1 MKKKLAFI
9 LAICI
14 FCCIFAYATEIKQAA
29 NEALWWVRFYSL
41 SPEEQDCINFRPS
54 RDVDAEDE
62 KYPTETEKADNHE
75 FD

>member
-1 MKKKLAFI
+1 MKKKLAFV

-14 FCCIFAYATEIKQAA
+14 LGCIFAYAAEIKHAV
-29 NEALWWVRFYSL
+29 NEVIWWARFNSL

-54 RDVDAEDE
+54 RDVDAADE